1 MVIEVIIN
9 FNRHHGFVDADA
21 DAKQQC

>member
-9 FNRHHGFVDADA
+9 FNRHHGFVDADTE
-21 DAKQQC
+21 QQC